1 LRYSLNFEGA
11 PGPRPDG
18 RLTCSRLVLETTIV
32 PRSPYSLA
40 LTARAKSDATRRFV
54 DGVLT
59 LALDAGDGPALAR
72 VRQRADGTL
81 QIRIDGAATER
92 TLERVRF
99 VLAVD
104 ADYGEFA
111 RRFARDPLLGEP
123 IRRLRGFRPLRV
135 ATVAHALLKAVCGQ
149 LIQASAARRLEARL
163 LRGASPRFGDL
174 VVPPTEETFG
184 RFPTAE
190 LVHRGLAPRK
200 AATLVRLSRELDL
213 ERLRGV
219 PTEIAARR
227 IERERG
233 LGPWSAGMICLYG
246 LGRPERG
253 LVGDL
258 GLIKLCAALLGRW
271 ADAEDTRAL
280 LAPYGEWA
288 GLASVY
294 LLAAGGPSAW
304 PESVRQPRP
313 SREARLP
320 VELSISRR

>member
-1 LRYSLNFEGA
+1 LA
-11 PGPRPDG
+11 
-18 RLTCSRLVLETTIV
+18 LETTIV
-32 PRSPYSLA
+32 PRSRYSLA
-40 LTARAKSDATRRFV
+40 LSARGKSDATRRFV

-59 LALDAGDGPALAR
+59 LTLDAGDGPALAR

-81 QIRIDGAATER
+81 PVRIDGAATEA

-104 ADYGEFA
+104 ADHEEFA

-135 ATVAHALLKAVCGQ
+135 TTVAHALLKAVCGQ

-163 LRGASPRFGDL
+163 LRGASPRFGDMVL
-174 VVPPTEETFG
+174 PPTNETFG

-190 LVHRGLAPRK
+190 LVRRGLAPRK

-219 PTEIAARR
+219 PTEVAAVR

-233 LGPWSAGMICLYG
+233 LGPWSAGVVCLYG
-246 LGRPERG
+246 LGRVERG

-271 ADAEDTRAL
+271 ADADDTRAL

-294 LLAAGGPSAW
+294 LLAGAGRLPRS
-304 PESVRQPRP
+304 ESVGQPRP
-313 SREARLP
+313 SPEARLP
-320 VELSISRR
+320 VELSTSRR